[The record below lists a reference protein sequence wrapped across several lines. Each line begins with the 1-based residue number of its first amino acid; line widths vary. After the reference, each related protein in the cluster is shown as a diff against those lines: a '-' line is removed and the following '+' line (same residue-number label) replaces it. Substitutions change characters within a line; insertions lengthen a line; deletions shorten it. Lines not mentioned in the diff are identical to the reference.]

1 MLKPGSKKTF
11 SRNFRWESRRV
22 IEERKQHLDCYWCPA
37 DYRDWLHWVH
47 WTCDLLR
54 NCLNAGNILIP
65 MCRNFVFM
73 LEEQRCFCKPF
84 LVFYHTELWNTGVC
98 QIFQR
103 IVETTLTIRKMLGT
117 KHVIWKIKNDMDSNS
132 ILLWTEKN
140 LLCASRLRRI
150 WLCSHEQ

>member
-1 MLKPGSKKTF
+1 VLKPGSKKTF

-37 DYRDWLHWVH
+37 DHRDWLHWVH

-73 LEEQRCFCKPF
+73 LEEQRCFLQAISCF
-84 LVFYHTELWNTGVC
+84 LSH
-98 QIFQR
+98 R
-103 IVETTLTIRKMLGT
+103 TLKYRGLSDIPEDRGNYPYNQ
-117 KHVIWKIKNDMDSNS
+117 KNA
-132 ILLWTEKN
+132 W
-140 LLCASRLRRI
+140 
-150 WLCSHEQ
+150 H